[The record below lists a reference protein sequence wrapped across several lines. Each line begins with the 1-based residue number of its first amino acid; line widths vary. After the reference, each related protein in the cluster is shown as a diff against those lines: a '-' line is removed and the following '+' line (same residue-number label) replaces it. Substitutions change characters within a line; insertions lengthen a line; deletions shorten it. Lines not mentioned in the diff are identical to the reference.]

1 MIKSVWV
8 ESPLQVQI
16 VPMKWIHVF
25 SASPQGVA
33 EFRMYLA
40 KLRGNKHQDLTV
52 TLLALQ
58 TQRRVVQLFY
68 DYLLFTSLSM
78 KTCCYCSISRSFTL
92 IIAFILK
99 TYL

>member
-1 MIKSVWV
+1 MQLSAH
-8 ESPLQVQI
+8 ESSFQI

-25 SASPQGVA
+25 NASPEGFA

-58 TQRRVVQLFY
+58 TQKRIVQLFY
-68 DYLLFTSLSM
+68 DYFLLSVSP
-78 KTCCYCSISRSFTL
+78 
-92 IIAFILK
+92 
-99 TYL
+99 